1 MSTKSVR
8 IVAHAGRPREFDMNE
23 ALDKAVNVFRQ
34 KGFEGT
40 SLDDLTLAT
49 GINRPSLYAA
59 FGNKEELFRKAL
71 DRYVEQGLERLQGAL
86 SEPTAYRAVERIFM
100 NIVEK
105 SSCSDARGC
114 LLVQGALAC
123 GDEAQPIRQELAARR
138 QQIEVIF
145 RQRFERA
152 IAEGDLPSGTSASN
166 LAAFIA
172 TVVQG
177 MSVQSSGG
185 ASREALQGIAHMALR
200 AFPVASQA

>member
-1 MSTKSVR
+1 MSTKLKR
-8 IVAHAGRPREFDMNE
+8 ITAPAGRPREFDADE
-23 ALDKAVNVFRQ
+23 ALDKALGVFRQ

-40 SLDDLTLAT
+40 SLEDLTRAT

-59 FGNKEELFRKAL
+59 FGNKEDLFRKAL
-71 DRYVEQGLERLQGAL
+71 DRYVEQGLIRLQEYL
-86 SEPTAYRAVERIFM
+86 SAPTAYRAIESVLM
-100 NIVEK
+100 SIVEK
-105 SSCSDARGC
+105 SGCSDARGC

-123 GDEAQPIRQELAARR
+123 GDEAQPIRLELAARR

-152 IAEGDLPSGTSASN
+152 IAEGDLPSDSSATS
-166 LAAFIA
+166 LAAYVA

-185 ASREALQGIAHMALR
+185 ASREALLGIARTALR
-200 AFPVASQA
+200 AIPSSHK